1 MEQYKD
7 RKNRDIR
14 ERGESHVGREESGE
28 RKITSETAESERK
41 RKKDIL
47 IHTIEGGYRLQRRNK
62 LKNG

>member
-1 MEQYKD
+1 MAVRRRRAASSALGGE
-7 RKNRDIR
+7 R
-14 ERGESHVGREESGE
+14 EREGE
-28 RKITSETAESERK
+28 RMLRRMSETAESERK